1 VNQLMGVSAVAPG
14 NGMSSMAA
22 ESAHRDARWF
32 YVWMA
37 GVCVLIAFGGF
48 IPTYWAKLASGT
60 FKGMPILHIHGMLFF
75 AWTLFFLAQ
84 TTLVATGR
92 TPNHRSWGMAGIS
105 LATAMGFTVVLA
117 AINSIRMA
125 ESIGMGD
132 VARRFT
138 IVSLS
143 GLVMFAAFLALAI
156 ANVHRKELHKRFMLL
171 AMIPLMHAAMARV
184 FMTAFAP
191 ADAKGPPPVFVSIPP
206 GLFVDLLIVAAIIH
220 DWRRRG
226 RPHPVYLGGG
236 AILVVVQLLSVP
248 ISTTPTWMAIAKWV
262 ESLAG

>member
-1 VNQLMGVSAVAPG
+1 MN
-14 NGMSSMAA
+14 SMTPA
-22 ESAHRDARWF
+22 SPRTDAQWF

-37 GVCVLIAFGGF
+37 GIFVLIAFGGF
-48 IPTYWAKLASGT
+48 IPTYWAKLATGT
-60 FKGMPILHIHGMLFF
+60 FKGAPIIHIHGMLFF

-92 TPNHRSWGMAGIS
+92 TLNHRNWGLAGIS
-105 LATAMGFTVVLA
+105 LATAMGFSVVLA
-117 AINSIRMA
+117 AINSIKVA

-132 VARRFT
+132 GARRFT

-143 GLVMFAAFLALAI
+143 ALVMFAVLIGLAI
-156 ANVHRKELHKRFMLL
+156 SNIHRKDVHKRFMLL
-171 AMIPLMHAAMARV
+171 AMIPPMHAAMARV

-191 ADAKGPPPVFVSIPP
+191 PDAKGPPPVFVSIPP

-220 DWRRRG
+220 DWRTRG
-226 RPHPVYLGGG
+226 RPHPVYLAGG
-236 AILVVVQLLSVP
+236 AVIVAVQLLSVP
-248 ISTTPTWMAIAKWV
+248 ISATPTWMAIARWA

>member
-1 VNQLMGVSAVAPG
+1 MNSMMPDSAR
-14 NGMSSMAA
+14 
-22 ESAHRDARWF
+22 RDAQWF

-48 IPTYWAKLASGT
+48 IPTYWAKLVAGT
-60 FKGMPILHIHGMLFF
+60 FKGAPIVHLHGMLFF

-92 TPNHRSWGMAGIS
+92 TPNHRNWGMAGIS
-105 LATAMGFTVVLA
+105 LATVMGITVVLA
-117 AINSIRMA
+117 AINSIKVA
-125 ESIGMGD
+125 ETIGMGD

-143 GLVMFAAFLALAI
+143 GVVTFATFIALAI

-191 ADAKGPPPVFVSIPP
+191 AGAKGPPPVFVSIPP

-220 DWRRRG
+220 DWCRRG
-226 RPHPVYLGGG
+226 RPHPVYLIGGPI
-236 AILVVVQLLSVP
+236 ILAVQLLAVP
-248 ISTTPTWMAIAKWV
+248 ISTTPAWMVIAKWV

>member
-1 VNQLMGVSAVAPG
+1 MTSITSDSPRL
-14 NGMSSMAA
+14 
-22 ESAHRDARWF
+22 DARWF

-37 GVCVLIAFGGF
+37 GICVLIAFGGF
-48 IPTYWAKLASGT
+48 IPTYWAKLATGT
-60 FKGMPILHIHGMLFF
+60 FKGAPILHIHGMLFF

-84 TTLVATGR
+84 TVLVASGR
-92 TPNHRSWGMAGIS
+92 TPRHRNWGLAGIS
-105 LATAMGFTVVLA
+105 LATAMGITVVLA
-117 AINSIRMA
+117 AIMSIKVA
-125 ESIGMGD
+125 ETIGMGD
-132 VARRFT
+132 GARRFT

-143 GLVMFAAFLALAI
+143 GVALFAVFLGLAI
-156 ANVHRKELHKRFMLL
+156 AYVHRKELHKRFMLL

-191 ADAKGPPPVFVSIPP
+191 ADAKGPPPVFVSVPP

-226 RPHPVYLGGG
+226 RPHPVYLVGG
-236 AILVVVQLLSVP
+236 AILVVVQLLAVP